1 MDAGEFFISGGKFY
15 KNTTDGKSIKGFRA
29 DFLLWKNINL
39 AFAKPMGIDIDG
51 ETTGIFEIKA
61 NERTLTDGVYTING
75 QYVGKNVDSNTL
87 PKGVYI
93 INGQKKIVK

>member
-1 MDAGEFFISGGKFY
+1 MI
-15 KNTTDGKSIKGFRA
+15 
-29 DFLLWKNINL
+29 
-39 AFAKPMGIDIDG
+39 
-51 ETTGIFEIKA
+51 EIKA

-75 QYVGKNVDSNTL
+75 QYVGRNADLNTL

>member
-1 MDAGEFFISGGKFY
+1 MSP
-15 KNTTDGKSIKGFRA
+15 
-29 DFLLWKNINL
+29 
-39 AFAKPMGIDIDG
+39 AFAKPMSIDIDG

-93 INGQKKIVK
+93 INGKKKIVK

>member
-1 MDAGEFFISGGKFY
+1 MYEGDFFISGGKFY

-29 DFLLWKNINL
+29 IFYLENIEL
-39 AFAKPMGIDIDG
+39 AFAKPMSIDIDG
-51 ETTGIFEIKA
+51 ETTGIIEIKA

-93 INGQKKIVK
+93 INGKKKIVN